1 MATTVY
7 TSEEVQ
13 LLDGKTKVV
22 LRPNS
27 IAVQRKF
34 MRLFQT
40 PMENDDDATEADIV
54 DKTYDRMIELTQIC
68 LSGLNKELSEDLE
81 KIEELFDEQTIY
93 KVIEICGG
101 IELNSPKI
109 QAALENL
116 TDDLG
121 RN

>member
-1 MATTVY
+1 LATTVY